1 MAGLGVSPRDS
12 INVIHSRSPY
22 TVREYIM
29 NNKKLIATM
38 MTLSML
44 AAAFAG
50 CLGGDDDDW
59 SVDPATDVNAVFVTS
74 DWDPIIPN
82 LNAGEM
88 CDAIL
93 SAMTKTDERE
103 VVVDFTRGYY
113 TSSQGVIGASGSAM
127 ISDALDLNAAGT
139 RVAVQSGT
147 TSDLWTAENLPD
159 ATIVAYA
166 DFPSVTASISNGD
179 ADYAIGDSPVMA
191 LSGNLMVTFSDET
204 FGLAVDDGNSELLDA
219 LNVAITAVIDSGEYD
234 LIFSAWFEG
243 AVVLTDDTDS
253 DTATAYPMA
262 TEGSRLTQVLE
273 SGDLKFCSDTSYPP
287 FESLDASGAA
297 VGFDV
302 DIGNAIADE
311 MAAHYMSVSNPM
323 FVPPVV
329 EETGG
334 CMDATANNHNADA
347 TVDDGSCT
355 YDVTIKIGFLNPI
368 TGPISQFAP
377 PFTFAAAQAA
387 ADLNAANDG
396 YNFEV
401 IEADS
406 GCDGTQ
412 AATAAQ
418 SLIDSGV
425 VAVAGAACSG
435 ASMGANAVLSAAGVP
450 MVSYASTS
458 PALSDATAY
467 PDFYRVV
474 PSDAIQGDAMADMV
488 AARGVSNPALVHMT
502 NAYGAGLADSFESF
516 WLDAG
521 NSLCLKTGYDDT
533 TLSDASALVQ
543 AVIDG
548 GCDSV
553 VLASYSADG
562 AMIIETMAGMGV
574 AVPTF
579 GADGI
584 AGEAALG
591 DYSNPAAAN
600 GVQVT
605 KPRAAAGAGGFAA
618 TCADDAVCSTGIFQS
633 ESYDAVMMIGEAA
646 MHADGADMATHL
658 DMVGMMYEG
667 ASGVHDFLAN
677 GDVAGAGYDVCSFN
691 HVPTYGDYFNC
702 NMMWTATD
710 GLSAAPFMGAT
721 VKIGFLN
728 DASGPIAVYAMG
740 FVASSQIALGIAN
753 TIGWNSM
760 VQFEIVYADSG
771 CDGTMGAA
779 AAQALVDAGVVGV
792 VGAAC
797 SGATMAAN
805 AVLAAA
811 GIPQISYASTSP
823 ALSDAT
829 AYPDFFRVVPSDA
842 LQGQALS
849 AVVQAD
855 MPADGT
861 VGLVHMTNAYGSGLA
876 DSFSADFTADGTML
890 CTTIGYEETTTDFT
904 SAVQALVD
912 NGCTSVVLVSYAAD
926 GGMILD
932 EMATQSWSGQVY
944 GGDGIAEEGLAAGT
958 SASVDGIIA
967 TKPSSGTMGTVGYVF
982 AGMCAQ
988 SADCAGGIYTAEAF
1002 DAVVVMA
1009 LSAFA
1014 QMASPSATLSQVI
1027 LATGQGLAGASGTI
1041 SFLANGDVAG
1051 AGYCVGD
1058 FTEDASGNV
1067 AFTCNRSWDP
1077 ANGMS

>member
-1 MAGLGVSPRDS
+1 MK
-12 INVIHSRSPY
+12 
-22 TVREYIM
+22 
-29 NNKKLIATM
+29 NNKIIAMM

-50 CLGGDDDDW
+50 CLGGEDEPEPDW
-59 SVDPATDVNAVFVTS
+59 YVTVADDVNAVFVTS

-82 LNAGEM
+82 LNDGEM
-88 CDAIL
+88 CDALL
-93 SAMTKTDERE
+93 SAMTKTVERE

-113 TSSQGVIGASGSAM
+113 TSSQGVIGAAGAAA
-127 ISDALDLNAAGT
+127 ISSVADLNADGT
-139 RVAVQSGT
+139 RVALQSGT
-147 TSDLWTAENLPD
+147 TSDLYAAANLGA
-159 ATIVAYA
+159 ATIVAYP
-166 DFPSVTASISNGD
+166 DFPSVTAAIGNGD
-179 ADYAIGDSPVMA
+179 ADYAIGDAPVLA
-191 LSGNLMVTFSDET
+191 LSGDLLTTFSDET
-204 FGLAVDDGNSELLDA
+204 FGIAVAGTDDSDDMRNTELLDA
-219 LNVAITAVIDSGEYD
+219 LDMAITEIIDSGEYD
-234 LIFSAWFEG
+234 LIFGAWFEG
-243 AVVLTDDTDS
+243 AVVLTDDRTDE
-253 DTATAYPMA
+253 TAGSWPVPS
-262 TEGSRLTQVLE
+262 EGSSLTTVLE
-273 SGDLKFCSDTSYPP
+273 SGDLRFCSDTSYPP
-287 FESLDASGAA
+287 FENLDADGNAE
-297 VGFDV
+297 GFDV

-311 MAAHYMSVSNPM
+311 IAANYMGVSNPM

-329 EETGG
+329 VVE
-334 CMDATANNHNADA
+334 
-347 TVDDGSCT
+347 
-355 YDVTIKIGFLNPI
+355 DVTIKIGLLNPI

-377 PFTFAAAQAA
+377 PFTFAAAQAI

-396 YNFEV
+396 YNFEIV
-401 IEADS
+401 EADS
-406 GCDGTQ
+406 GCDGTV

-488 AARGVSNPALVHMT
+488 AARGVSNPALIHMT
-502 NAYGAGLADSFESF
+502 NAYGAGLADSFEGF

-533 TLSDASALVQ
+533 TLSDAAALVQ

-562 AMIIETMAGMGV
+562 AMIIETMAGMGA
-574 AVPTF
+574 AVPIF

-618 TCADDAVCSTGIFQS
+618 TCAADAVCSTGIFQS

-646 MHADGADMATHL
+646 THADGADMATHL

-728 DASGPIAVYAMG
+728 DASGPIAVYAAG
-740 FVASSQIALGIAN
+740 FVAASQIAVGIAN

-797 SGATMAAN
+797 SGATMGAN

-823 ALSDAT
+823 ALSDAI

-849 AVVQAD
+849 AVVKAD
-855 MPADGT
+855 APADGS
-861 VGLVHMTNAYGSGLA
+861 VGLIHMTNAYGSGLA

-890 CTTIGYEETTTDFT
+890 CTTIGYEETVTDFT

-967 TKPSSGTMGTVGYVF
+967 TKPSSGTIGTVGYVF
-982 AGMCAQ
+982 ANLCGQ
-988 SADCAGGIYTAEAF
+988 SPDCAGGIYTAEAF
-1002 DAVVVMA
+1002 DGVVLMA
-1009 LSAFA
+1009 LAAFA
-1014 QMASPSATLSQVI
+1014 QMASPGATLSQVI
-1027 LATGQGLAGASGTI
+1027 MVTGQGLEGASGTI
-1041 SFLANGDVAG
+1041 SFLANGDSPG

>member
-1 MAGLGVSPRDS
+1 MKYYNHGKYSQKDIFRYITKRLYKCY
-12 INVIHSRSPY
+12 RSSKTLPE
-22 TVREYIM
+22 REYPM
-29 NNKKLIATM
+29 NNKKIIAMM

-50 CLGGDDDDW
+50 CLGGDDDDPEPVVEDW
-59 SVDPATDVNAVFVTS
+59 TLTPAADVASVFVTS

-113 TSSQGVIGASGSAM
+113 TSSQGVIGATGSAM
-127 ISDALDLNAAGT
+127 ISDALDLNMAGT

-147 TSDLWTAENLPD
+147 TSDLWAADNLPL

-166 DFPSVTASISNGD
+166 DFPSVTASVSNGD
-179 ADYAIGDSPVMA
+179 ADYAMGDSPVLA
-191 LSGNLMVTFSDET
+191 LAGDLMVTFSDET
-204 FGLAVDDGNSELLDA
+204 FGIAVDDGDSELLA
-219 LNVAITAVIDSGEYD
+219 AINVAITAVIDSGEYD
-234 LIFSAWFEG
+234 LIFGAWFDG
-243 AVVLTDDTDS
+243 AVVLTDDTDAN
-253 DTATAYPMA
+253 TATSYPMA
-262 TEGSRLTQVLE
+262 TEGSRLAHVLE
-273 SGDLKFCSDTSYPP
+273 TGNLRFCSDTSYPP
-287 FESLDASGAA
+287 FENLDASGNA

-311 MAAHYMSVSNPM
+311 MAAHYMNAANPM
-323 FVPPVV
+323 FVPPV
-329 EETGG
+329 
-334 CMDATANNHNADA
+334 
-347 TVDDGSCT
+347 S
-355 YDVTIKIGFLNPI
+355 DVTIKIGFLNDA
-368 TGPISQFAP
+368 TGPISVYAGG
-377 PFTFAAAQAA
+377 FTFASTTAAST
-387 ADLNAANDG
+387 LTAANDG
-396 YNFEV
+396 YTFEIV
-401 IEADS
+401 EADS
-406 GCDGTQ
+406 ACDGQ
-412 AATAAQ
+412 AAGTAAQ
-418 SLIDSGV
+418 SLIDAGV

-435 ASMGANAVLSAAGVP
+435 ASMGANAVLSAAGIP

-458 PALSDATAY
+458 PALSDAVAH
-467 PDFYRVV
+467 PDFFRVV

-488 AARGVSNPALVHMT
+488 AASGVTSPALIHMT

-516 WLDAG
+516 WLDMG
-521 NSLCLKTGYDDT
+521 MTLCLKTGYEDT
-533 TLSDASALVQ
+533 ATDFAGAVQ
-543 AVIDG
+543 AVVDA
-548 GCDSV
+548 GCDSA

-562 AMIIETMAGMGV
+562 AMIIETMAVMGATIPV
-574 AVPTF
+574 F

-584 AGEAALG
+584 AGESALL
-591 DYSNPAAAN
+591 DYTNPAAAN

-605 KPRAAAGAGGFAA
+605 MPRAAEAGSGDFAA
-618 TCADDAVCSTGIFQS
+618 TCAEDAVCAAGIYTAEAF
-633 ESYDAVMMIGEAA
+633 DAVMMIGEAA
-646 MHADGADMATHL
+646 MHEDGANMATHL
-658 DMVGMMYEG
+658 KMVGVDYAG
-667 ASGVHDFLAN
+667 ASGVHNFMDN
-677 GDVAGAGYDVCSFN
+677 GDVTGSGYDVCSFN

-702 NMMWTATD
+702 NHIWTATG
-710 GLSAAPFMGAT
+710 GLTAATFMGAT

-728 DASGPIAVYAMG
+728 DATGPIAVYAMG
-740 FVASSQIALGIAN
+740 FVAASQIALGIAN

-779 AAQALVDAGVVGV
+779 AAQTLVDAGVVGV

-797 SGATMAAN
+797 SGASMAAN
-805 AVLAAA
+805 GVLSAA

-855 MPADGT
+855 MPAAGS
-861 VGLVHMTNAYGSGLA
+861 VGLIHMTNAYGAGLA
-876 DSFSADFTADGTML
+876 DSFADDFTNSSGNTL
-890 CTTIGYEETTTDFT
+890 CTRIGYEETTTDF
-904 SAVQALVD
+904 SAAVQSMVD
-912 NGCTSVVLVSYAAD
+912 NGCTSAVLVSYAAD

-932 EMATQSWSGQVY
+932 EMASLGWSGQVY
-944 GGDGIAEEGLAAGT
+944 GGDGIAEEGLAADT
-958 SASVDGIIA
+958 SSSVDGVIA
-967 TKPSSGTMGTVGYVF
+967 TKPSAGSMGTVGYVF
-982 AGMCAQ
+982 AGLCAQ

-1002 DAVVVMA
+1002 DGVVVMA

-1027 LATGQGLAGASGTI
+1027 MATGQGLEGASGTI
-1041 SFLANGDVAG
+1041 SFLANGDSPG

-1058 FTEDASGNV
+1058 FTDDGAGNV

>member
-1 MAGLGVSPRDS
+1 
-12 INVIHSRSPY
+12 
-22 TVREYIM
+22 
-29 NNKKLIATM
+29 
-38 MTLSML
+38 
-44 AAAFAG
+44 
-50 CLGGDDDDW
+50 
-59 SVDPATDVNAVFVTS
+59 
-74 DWDPIIPN
+74 
-82 LNAGEM
+82 
-88 CDAIL
+88 
-93 SAMTKTDERE
+93 MTKTVERE

-113 TSSQGVIGASGSAM
+113 TSSQGVIGAAGAAA
-127 ISDALDLNAAGT
+127 ISSVADLNADGT
-139 RVAVQSGT
+139 RVALQSGT
-147 TSDLWTAENLPD
+147 TSDLYAAANLGA
-159 ATIVAYA
+159 ATIVAYP
-166 DFPSVTASISNGD
+166 DFPSVTAAIGNGD
-179 ADYAIGDSPVMA
+179 ADYAIGDAPVLA
-191 LSGNLMVTFSDET
+191 LSGDLLTTFSDET
-204 FGLAVDDGNSELLDA
+204 FGIAVAGTDDSDDMRNTELLDA
-219 LNVAITAVIDSGEYD
+219 LDMAITEIIDSGEYD
-234 LIFSAWFEG
+234 LIFGAWFEG
-243 AVVLTDDTDS
+243 AVVLTDDRTDE
-253 DTATAYPMA
+253 TAGSWPVPS
-262 TEGSRLTQVLE
+262 EGSSLTTVLE
-273 SGDLKFCSDTSYPP
+273 SGDLRFCSDTSYPP
-287 FESLDASGAA
+287 FENLDADGNAE
-297 VGFDV
+297 GFDV

-311 MAAHYMSVSNPM
+311 IAANYMGVSNPM

-329 EETGG
+329 VVE
-334 CMDATANNHNADA
+334 
-347 TVDDGSCT
+347 
-355 YDVTIKIGFLNPI
+355 DVTIKIGLLNPI

-377 PFTFAAAQAA
+377 PFTFAAAQAI

-396 YNFEV
+396 YNFEIV
-401 IEADS
+401 EADS
-406 GCDGTQ
+406 GCDGTV

-488 AARGVSNPALVHMT
+488 AARGVSNPALIHMT
-502 NAYGAGLADSFESF
+502 NAYGAGLADSYESF

-533 TLSDASALVQ
+533 TLSDAAALVQ

-562 AMIIETMAGMGV
+562 AMIIETMAGMGA
-574 AVPTF
+574 AVPIF

-618 TCADDAVCSTGIFQS
+618 TCAADAVCSTGIFQS

-646 MHADGADMATHL
+646 THADGADMATHL

-728 DASGPIAVYAMG
+728 DASGPIAVYAAG
-740 FVASSQIALGIAN
+740 FVAASQIAVGIAN

-797 SGATMAAN
+797 SGATMGAN

-823 ALSDAT
+823 ALSDAI

-849 AVVQAD
+849 AVVKAD
-855 MPADGT
+855 APADGS
-861 VGLVHMTNAYGSGLA
+861 VGLIHMTNAYGSGLA

-890 CTTIGYEETTTDFT
+890 CTTIGYEETVTDFT

-967 TKPSSGTMGTVGYVF
+967 TKPASGTMGTVGYVF
-982 AGMCAQ
+982 ANLCAQ
-988 SADCAGGIYTAEAF
+988 SPDCAGGIYTAEAF
-1002 DAVVVMA
+1002 DGVVVMA
-1009 LSAFA
+1009 LAAFA
-1014 QMASPSATLSQVI
+1014 QMASPGATLSQVI
-1027 LATGQGLAGASGTI
+1027 MGTGQGLEGASGTI
-1041 SFLANGDVAG
+1041 SFLANGDSPG

>member
-1 MAGLGVSPRDS
+1 
-12 INVIHSRSPY
+12 
-22 TVREYIM
+22 
-29 NNKKLIATM
+29 M

-50 CLGGDDDDW
+50 CLGGDDDEPEPEPEAVMGCMDAAANNYNADATEDDG
-59 SVDPATDVNAVFVTS
+59 SCTYDPDPVEWTLSPAADVASVFVTS

-93 SAMTKTDERE
+93 SAMTKTDARE

-113 TSSQGVIGASGSAM
+113 TSSQGVIGATDSAS
-127 ISDALDLNAAGT
+127 IADALDLNMAGT
-139 RVAVQSGT
+139 RVALQSGT
-147 TSDLWTAENLPD
+147 TSDLWAADNLPD

-166 DFPSVTASISNGD
+166 DFPSVTAAVSNGD
-179 ADYAIGDSPVMA
+179 ADYAIGDSPVLA
-191 LSGNLMVTFSDET
+191 LSGDLMVTFSDET
-204 FGLAVDDGNSELLDA
+204 FGIAVDDGDSELLDA

-234 LIFSAWFEG
+234 LIFGAWFDG
-243 AVVLTDDTDS
+243 AVVLTDDTDAN
-253 DTATAYPMA
+253 TATTYPMA
-262 TEGSRLTQVLE
+262 TEGSRLAQVLE
-273 SGDLKFCSDTSYPP
+273 SGNLRFCSDTAYPP
-287 FESLDASGAA
+287 FESLDADGNA

-302 DIGNAIADE
+302 DIGNAVADE
-311 MAAHYMSVSNPM
+311 MAAHYMNNDNPM
-323 FVPPVV
+323 FTPP
-329 EETGG
+329 
-334 CMDATANNHNADA
+334 A
-347 TVDDGSCT
+347 
-355 YDVTIKIGFLNPI
+355 DVTVKIGFLNPI
-368 TGPISQFAP
+368 TGPISQFAA
-377 PFTFAAAQAA
+377 PFTFAAAAAA

-396 YNFEV
+396 YTFEV
-401 IEADS
+401 VEVDS
-406 GCDGTQ
+406 GCDGTV

-435 ASMGANAVLSAAGVP
+435 ASMGANAVLSAAGIP
-450 MVSYASTS
+450 MISYASTS

-467 PDFYRVV
+467 PHFYRVV

-488 AARGVSNPALVHMT
+488 ADNGVTNPALVHMT

-516 WLDAG
+516 WTGMG

-562 AMIIETMAGMGV
+562 AMIVETMAGMGV
-574 AVPTF
+574 SVPTF

-600 GVQVT
+600 GLQVT
-605 KPRAAAGAGGFAA
+605 KPRAASGSGDFAA
-618 TCADDAVCSTGIFQS
+618 SCAADSVCSTGIFQS
-633 ESYDAVMMIGEAA
+633 EAYDAVMMIGAA
-646 MHADGADMATHL
+646 AVMEDGANMGMHVP
-658 DMVGMMYEG
+658 MVGAAYAG
-667 ASGVHDFLAN
+667 ASGSHTFLDN
-677 GDVAGAGYDVCSFN
+677 GDVAGAGYDVCTFY

-702 NMMWTATD
+702 EMVWTATG
-710 GLSAAPFMGAT
+710 GLEEAMFMGAT

-728 DASGPIAVYAMG
+728 DATGPIAVYAMG
-740 FVASSQIALGIAN
+740 FVAASQIAVGLAN

-771 CDGTMGAA
+771 CSGDMGAT
-779 AAQALVDAGVVGV
+779 AAQTLVDAGVVGV

-797 SGATMAAN
+797 SGASMAAN
-805 AVLAAA
+805 GVLSAA

-842 LQGQALS
+842 LQGQAIS

-855 MPADGT
+855 SPADGS
-861 VGLVHMTNAYGSGLA
+861 VGLIHMTNAYGSGLA
-876 DSFSADFTADGTML
+876 DSFTADYTGTGATL
-890 CTTIGYEETTTDFT
+890 CTTIGYEETTTDFS

-944 GGDGIAEEGLAAGT
+944 GGDGIAEEGLAADT
-958 SASVDGIIA
+958 SASVDGVIA
-967 TKPSSGTMGTVGYVF
+967 TKPASGTTGTVAYVF
-982 AGMCAQ
+982 GGLCAQ

-1009 LSAFA
+1009 LAAFANMAQPTAPLSAFI
-1014 QMASPSATLSQVI
+1014 MG
-1027 LATGQGLAGASGTI
+1027 TGQGMEGASGTI
-1041 SFLANGDVAG
+1041 SFLANGDSPG

-1067 AFTCNRSWDP
+1067 AFTCNRHWDP

>member
-1 MAGLGVSPRDS
+1 MK
-12 INVIHSRSPY
+12 
-22 TVREYIM
+22 
-29 NNKKLIATM
+29 NNKIIAMM

-50 CLGGDDDDW
+50 CLGGEDEPEPDW
-59 SVDPATDVNAVFVTS
+59 YVTVADDVNAVFVTS

-82 LNAGEM
+82 LNDGEM
-88 CDAIL
+88 CDALL
-93 SAMTKTDERE
+93 SAMTKTVERE

-113 TSSQGVIGASGSAM
+113 TSSQGVIGAAGAAA
-127 ISDALDLNAAGT
+127 ISSVADLNADGT
-139 RVAVQSGT
+139 RVALQSGT
-147 TSDLWTAENLPD
+147 TSDLYAAANLGA
-159 ATIVAYA
+159 ATIVAYP
-166 DFPSVTASISNGD
+166 DFPSVTAAIGNGD
-179 ADYAIGDSPVMA
+179 ADYAIGDAPVLA
-191 LSGNLMVTFSDET
+191 LSGDLLTTFSDET
-204 FGLAVDDGNSELLDA
+204 FGIAVAGTDDSDDMRNTELLDA
-219 LNVAITAVIDSGEYD
+219 LDMAITEIIDSGEYD
-234 LIFSAWFEG
+234 LIFGAWFEG
-243 AVVLTDDTDS
+243 AVVLTDDRTDE
-253 DTATAYPMA
+253 TAGSWPVPS
-262 TEGSRLTQVLE
+262 EGSSLTTVLE
-273 SGDLKFCSDTSYPP
+273 SGDLRFCSDTSYPP
-287 FESLDASGAA
+287 FENLDADGNAE
-297 VGFDV
+297 GFDV

-311 MAAHYMSVSNPM
+311 IAANYMGVSNPM

-329 EETGG
+329 VVE
-334 CMDATANNHNADA
+334 
-347 TVDDGSCT
+347 
-355 YDVTIKIGFLNPI
+355 DVTIKIGLLNPI

-377 PFTFAAAQAA
+377 PFTFAAAQAI

-396 YNFEV
+396 YNFEIV
-401 IEADS
+401 EADS
-406 GCDGTQ
+406 GCDGTV

-488 AARGVSNPALVHMT
+488 AARGVSNPALIHMT
-502 NAYGAGLADSFESF
+502 NAYGAGLADSFEGF

-533 TLSDASALVQ
+533 TLSDAAALVQ

-562 AMIIETMAGMGV
+562 AMIIETMAGMGA
-574 AVPTF
+574 AVPIF

-618 TCADDAVCSTGIFQS
+618 ICADDAVCSTGIFQS

-646 MHADGADMATHL
+646 THADGADMATHL

-728 DASGPIAVYAMG
+728 DASGPIAVYAAG
-740 FVASSQIALGIAN
+740 FVAASQIAVGIAN

-797 SGATMAAN
+797 SGATMGAN

-823 ALSDAT
+823 ALSDAI

-849 AVVQAD
+849 AVVKAD
-855 MPADGT
+855 APADGS
-861 VGLVHMTNAYGSGLA
+861 VGLIHMTNAYGSGLA

-890 CTTIGYEETTTDFT
+890 CTTIGYEETVTDFT

-967 TKPSSGTMGTVGYVF
+967 TKPASGTMGTVGYVF
-982 AGMCAQ
+982 ANLCAQ
-988 SADCAGGIYTAEAF
+988 SPDCAGGIYTAEAF
-1002 DAVVVMA
+1002 DGVVIMA
-1009 LSAFA
+1009 LAAFA
-1014 QMASPSATLSQVI
+1014 QMASPGATLSQVI
-1027 LATGQGLAGASGTI
+1027 MGTGQGLEGASGTI
-1041 SFLANGDVAG
+1041 SFLANGDSPG